1 MVWRKSYMDLS
12 LVPVSLLFFIIYHGW
27 LWHKVR
33 TQPRR
38 TIIGMNSAGRRLWV
52 RSIMKD
58 SDKKNVLAVQTLRN
72 AIMSSTLM
80 ATTCILLC
88 SALAAVLS
96 STYSVKKPISDS
108 IYGAHGE
115 LMVALKYVSLLL
127 IFLFS
132 FICYSLSVRF
142 TSQVSFLIN
151 TTPLSS
157 DSLVIITPEYVCELL
172 EKGFLLNTFGN
183 RLFYAALAL
192 LLWVFGPV
200 LVFICSVVMVF
211 VLYSLDVVCEGKG
224 SGGEEKGTEEYF
236 KV

>member
-1 MVWRKSYMDLS
+1 MVWRKSYMDLL

-127 IFLFS
+127 IFLFA

-157 DSLVIITPEYVCELL
+157 TSPVIITPEYVCDLL

-183 RLFYAALAL
+183 RLFYAALPL

-211 VLYSLDVVCEGKG
+211 VLYSLDVLCEGKG
-224 SGGEEKGTEEYF
+224 SGGEEKAEEYF

>member
-1 MVWRKSYMDLS
+1 MEWRKSYMDLV
-12 LVPVSLLFFIIYHGW
+12 LVPLSLLLFIVYHGW

-52 RSIMKD
+52 RSVMKD

-115 LMVALKYVSLLL
+115 LMVALKYISLLL
-127 IFLFS
+127 IFLFA

-142 TSQVSFLIN
+142 MCQVSFLIN
-151 TTPLSS
+151 TTPVSS
-157 DSLVIITPEYVCELL
+157 ENLTLVIITPEYVCELL

-183 RLFYAALAL
+183 RLFYTALSL

-200 LVFICSVVMVF
+200 LVFVCSAVMVS
-211 VLYSLDVVCEGKG
+211 VLYCLDVVCDVKG
-224 SGGEEKGTEEYF
+224 NGGGEKGEEYL
-236 KV
+236 